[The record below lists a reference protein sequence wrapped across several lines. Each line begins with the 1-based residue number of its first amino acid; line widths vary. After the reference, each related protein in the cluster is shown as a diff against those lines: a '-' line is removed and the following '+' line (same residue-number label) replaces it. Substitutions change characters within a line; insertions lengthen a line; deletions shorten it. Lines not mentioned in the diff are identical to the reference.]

1 MNTDPFSDILNL
13 TQAHS
18 MVTGSFTAGGRW
30 ALRFPV
36 PNKIKFFAITKGSC
50 WFILDGEPEPV
61 LFSAGDVGLL
71 SARRSFTLAS
81 HPDVEPINAMSVFFG
96 KGKPHTPIGE
106 GDDFGHIGGHI
117 LLNQASGKLLMH
129 VLPPWIHI
137 PAESPQA
144 ASFRW
149 LLDQLVQE
157 RVHEQSGSQL
167 ASAQLAQLLFIHILR
182 AYLQTPDALSSG
194 WLAILADKR
203 LTPALQLMHAD
214 PAHNWHLQELA
225 KSCAMSRTTF
235 AQKFRIKAG
244 ITPGAYLKQWR
255 IRLAER
261 ALSEGTDPISIVA
274 QSLGYTSVSAFN
286 NTFKRETGLTPK
298 AWRLATHSSKP
309 SGF

>member
-1 MNTDPFSDILNL
+1 
-13 TQAHS
+13 
-18 MVTGSFTAGGRW
+18 MVTGGFTAGGRW

-36 PNKIKFFAITKGSC
+36 PDKIKFFAIIKGSC
-50 WFILDGEPEPV
+50 WVILDGEPDPI

-71 SARRSFTLAS
+71 STRRSFILAS
-81 HPDVEPINAMSVFFG
+81 HSDVEPIDAMSVFSG

-117 LLNQASGKLLMH
+117 LLNQASGKLLMQ

-144 ASFRW
+144 VSFRW

-157 RVHEQSGSQL
+157 RIHEQSGSQL
-167 ASAQLAQLLFIHILR
+167 ASAQLAQLLFIHVLR
-182 AYLQTPDALSSG
+182 AYLQTPDTLSSG

-203 LTPALQLMHAD
+203 LAPALQLIHAD
-214 PAHNWHLQELA
+214 PARNWHLEELA

-235 AQKFRIKAG
+235 AQNFRIKAG

-255 IRLAER
+255 MRLAEK
-261 ALSEGTDPISIVA
+261 ALSEGTDPISVVA
-274 QSLGYTSVSAFN
+274 QSLGYTSA
-286 NTFKRETGLTPK
+286 
-298 AWRLATHSSKP
+298 
-309 SGF
+309 